1 MINVQE
7 ELIKFCKERLV
18 RGYLPNRV
26 SEHTLKALEANQ
38 FGNIIGM
45 EKYMWNRLGYPE
57 IELTICE
64 NLIFDNYFVQLN
76 EKRVNNLIN
85 VTGKTVDPYEGN

>member
-45 EKYMWNRLGYPE
+45 EKYM
-57 IELTICE
+57 
-64 NLIFDNYFVQLN
+64 
-76 EKRVNNLIN
+76 
-85 VTGKTVDPYEGN
+85 